1 MKVDLRGQCPAVYNQ
16 GELGSCT
23 ANAIG
28 AAHQFDQM
36 KQKRTTDY
44 TDVTDKE
51 RRAVSR
57 GSVDFVPSRL
67 FIYFNERVIEGTVDE
82 DSGAML
88 RDGIL
93 VRNSWGDRW
102 GVKGYFTMPYE
113 YLLEE
118 NLSADFWTI
127 RLVEE

>member
-1 MKVDLRGQCPAVYNQ
+1 MGAGSAGSEGSGLCGADGVLRKLPVKVDLRGQCPAVYNQ

-51 RRAVSR
+51 YR
-57 GSVDFVPSRL
+57 
-67 FIYFNERVIEGTVDE
+67 
-82 DSGAML
+82 
-88 RDGIL
+88 
-93 VRNSWGDRW
+93 
-102 GVKGYFTMPYE
+102 K
-113 YLLEE
+113 
-118 NLSADFWTI
+118 
-127 RLVEE
+127 